1 MRINVEDAVF
11 CLVDV
16 QERLFPH
23 MANKEIIEKNLITLV
38 KGLRLHNVPFI
49 INEQYKKGIGETI
62 PALRELVDSYPHFE
76 KTTFS
81 CCKNE
86 PTLEAIKTSDKKV
99 VIVAGIETHVC
110 VLQTCLD
117 LLEEG
122 LQPVLVTDCV
132 SSRSDYNSIIAI
144 ERLVQAG
151 VIPTTYESILFE
163 LTVNA
168 KNPGISLKLCK
179 IPIWLP
185 SKLAASITKLLSIL
199 IHAEKENN
207 IEIDIT

>member
-1 MRINVEDAVF
+1 MKIKVEDAQF

-23 MANKEIIEKNLITLV
+23 MANKEVIEKNLVTLI
-38 KGLRLHNVPFI
+38 KGLRIHKLPFI

-62 PALRELVDSYPHFE
+62 PALKELVDSDPHFE

-81 CCKNE
+81 CCANE
-86 PTLEAIKTSDKKV
+86 STLDALKSTGKKM

-122 LQPVLVTDCV
+122 FQPVLVTDCV
-132 SSRSDYNSIIAI
+132 TSREQYNTIMAI

-151 VIPTTYESILFE
+151 VIPTTYESLLFE

-168 KNPGISLKLCK
+168 KNPNFKAISALVK
-179 IPIWLP
+179 
-185 SKLAASITKLLSIL
+185 
-199 IHAEKENN
+199 
-207 IEIDIT
+207 